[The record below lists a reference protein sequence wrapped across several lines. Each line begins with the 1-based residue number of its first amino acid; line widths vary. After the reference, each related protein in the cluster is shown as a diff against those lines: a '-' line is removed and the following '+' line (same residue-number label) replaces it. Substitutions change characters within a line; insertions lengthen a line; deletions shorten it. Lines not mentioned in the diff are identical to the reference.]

1 MIDLTAGHVVVAVAT
16 MLTGLPQVKS
26 GRLRGLGVTGTGR
39 SNVLPELPTIAEAGV
54 PGYEAVQWY
63 GMFAPAQTPRE
74 IITRLHLAM
83 TAVLQSPAVKERLAN
98 DGTQP
103 VGSTPEEFSRYLRSE
118 IDKWAQVVRIAGI
131 KPQ

>member
-1 MIDLTAGHVVVAVAT
+1 
-16 MLTGLPQVKS
+16 
-26 GRLRGLGVTGTGR
+26 
-39 SNVLPELPTIAEAGV
+39 VLPELPTIAEAGV